1 MTIAEKS
8 TELGIDLAQIALDAN
23 EIMTCTCD
31 GAFHCYYA
39 GGENKNIY
47 IKDDNGVTIAKW
59 SKEFRYRTEEFTEE
73 TPLATIKADFLS
85 YVNDLEFYP
94 APVQDVLT
102 PKE

>member
-23 EIMTCTCD
+23 EIMTCTQE
-31 GAFHCYYA
+31 GVFHCYYA

-47 IKDDNGVTIAKW
+47 IFEDNGVQI
-59 SKEFRYRTEEFTEE
+59 SPSYYRYKTEAFEE
-73 TPLATIKADFLS
+73 STPLATIQADFLS
-85 YVNDLEFYP
+85 YINGQEFV
-94 APVQDVLT
+94 AMPVPDVLT

>member
-8 TELGIDLAQIALDAN
+8 TELGQDLAQFALDAN
-23 EIMTCTCD
+23 QIMTCTQG

-47 IKDDNGVTIAKW
+47 IFDEDGDKIHNGY
-59 SKEFRYRTEEFTEE
+59 FRYMTDAFTES
-73 TPLATIKADFLS
+73 TPLATIQADFLA
-85 YVNDLEFYP
+85 YINGQEFVEM
-94 APVQDVLT
+94 PVADVLT